1 MDLIHVCCFVL
12 CYALESE
19 LNNVRHGSFNYKPA
33 GNLSQNS
40 LSLSVFFLF
49 SLSAHFCAVDSTHT
63 GLWASGLTFAFTSA
77 L

>member
-49 SLSAHFCAVDSTHT
+49 SLSLPSFV
-63 GLWASGLTFAFTSA
+63 LLTRLTLACGP
-77 L
+77 LG

>member
-49 SLSAHFCAVDSTHT
+49 SLSLPIFV
-63 GLWASGLTFAFTSA
+63 LLTRLTLACGP
-77 L
+77 LG